1 MIGINVGR
9 FLLGCPAA
17 IQGKARPGDILGRI
31 TGQKQSHIRDLL
43 GHQKLT
49 RGMFFADHR
58 NSRLII
64 RQACFLSMRTN
75 LSVNKLCQNKSRA
88 NRVTSNILLRCFQ
101 RDSLGQPNQPVFS
114 SNISRFMN

>member
-1 MIGINVGR
+1 MGR

-17 IQGKARPGDILGRI
+17 IQRKAGPGDILGRI

-49 RGMFFADHR
+49 SGMFFADHR
-58 NSRLII
+58 NPRFII
-64 RQACFLSMRTN
+64 RQACFRSMRTN

-88 NRVTSNILLRCFQ
+88 NRITGDILLR
-101 RDSLGQPNQPVFS
+101 
-114 SNISRFMN
+114 RF

>member
-1 MIGINVGR
+1 MGR
-9 FLLGCPAA
+9 FLLGRPATV
-17 IQGKARPGDILGRI
+17 QRKAGPGDILGRI

-49 RGMFFADHR
+49 SGMFFADHR
-58 NSRLII
+58 NPSLII

-75 LSVNKLCQNKSRA
+75 LPVNELCQNKPRA
-88 NRVTSNILLRCFQ
+88 NRITGDILLRCFQ
-101 RDSLGQPNQPVFS
+101 RDSLGQPNEPVFS